1 MTEKINIYGP
11 IMKED
16 LWGWF
21 PEDGY
26 TSSAGIAKKLAEYAG
41 KDIEVHINSGGG
53 DVFESIAILNQLL
66 QHDGKVVTIIDG
78 LAGSGASIIAT
89 AGEEIRMFPTS
100 MQMIHRAWTVVYG
113 NADELRKTAGDL
125 DKIDSAVAAAYK
137 DRFVG
142 TEAELSELLSAE
154 TWLTAEECLA
164 FGFCTEVVKA
174 ESSSTEPNPD
184 DEPDTSADVKKTLF
198 NKYQSTVQN
207 EIKPIEE
214 PKKNSLLGRM
224 KQC

>member
-1 MTEKINIYGP
+1 
-11 IMKED
+11 MKED

-26 TSSAGIAKKLAEYAG
+26 TSSAGIAKQLADFAG

-66 QHDGKVVTIIDG
+66 QHDGKVVTVIDG

-89 AGEEIRMFPTS
+89 AGEEIRMFTTS
-100 MQMIHRAWTVVYG
+100 MQMIHRAWTCVYG
-113 NADELRKTAGDL
+113 NADELRKVAGDL
-125 DKIDSAVAAAYK
+125 DKIDAAVAAAYK

-142 TEAELSELLSAE
+142 TDAELDELLSAE
-154 TWLTAEECLA
+154 SWFTAEECLA

-174 ESSSTEPNPD
+174 SEPPAEEDPD
-184 DEPDTSADVKKTLF
+184 NEPDPKADVKTTLF
-198 NKYQSTVQN
+198 NKYRVDIQTEV
-207 EIKPIEE
+207 KPIEE
-214 PKKNSLLGRM
+214 PQKNSLLERM
-224 KQC
+224 KKC